1 MHINYHLSFSKLT
14 FKFPILIFRF
24 CNIKKADN
32 SQEHQRK
39 EHQRELARR
48 LNEDAKDRILNHK
61 GEVTKEKYKL
71 LADSY

>member
-1 MHINYHLSFSKLT
+1 MFISF
-14 FKFPILIFRF
+14 F
-24 CNIKKADN
+24 NIKKADN

-71 LADSY
+71 LVDSY